1 MRVTNKQSNINET
14 RIKPNVNVHSRTHK
28 KEEADNL
35 KKRSRNIQLA
45 KKDQGNTY
53 HPSALTDVKS

>member
-1 MRVTNKQSNINET
+1 MRVTNKQSNINKT

-28 KEEADNL
+28 KEEGDNL

-53 HPSALTDVKS
+53 HP